1 MNEIENCPNIGEL
14 MNAFQIYKKMNAFQC
29 FSQMPIYF
37 ETIDTL
43 LDLCLCLS
51 HVILTFSIHLGN

>member
-1 MNEIENCPNIGEL
+1 MNEIENGPNIGEL
-14 MNAFQIYKKMNAFQC
+14 MNAFQC

-43 LDLCLCLS
+43 VDLCLVS
-51 HVILTFSIHLGN
+51 AM